1 MGTQTIATIGEILD
15 GVIEDTD
22 DPQISYKLR
31 NARQLLDV
39 VQQRHEHVNETI
51 EAADVDEEIVEN
63 LRQLGYVE

>member
-22 DPQISYKLR
+22 DPQLSYKLR

-51 EAADVDEEIVEN
+51 EDIEVDEEIVAN
-63 LRQLGYVE
+63 LRQLGYIE

>member
-1 MGTQTIATIGEILD
+1 MGNQTIATIGEILD
-15 GVIEDTD
+15 GVIEGTD

-51 EAADVDEEIVEN
+51 EDADVDEEIVAN